1 MYKTCLEPRR
11 EKGIAGR
18 IIWAAQDAAP
28 VSGLTHSFYRYPAQ
42 FSPVF
47 VRSVI
52 EAFSDPGDWVID
64 PFAGGGTTLVEA
76 MALGRNALGIDI
88 SSLSAF
94 ICEAKTLVMSDQD
107 IAAFER
113 WRSRLSEIINMRQPG
128 VRFESYAEAGY
139 YRNIEG
145 REFWRLRKA
154 IEQSL
159 APIEQLH
166 LHGSAVLARCAVLR
180 TAQWALDARKK
191 KPSIPE
197 FRDRLYLLAGQMI
210 DSALAFRRQIESFG
224 ANARPK
230 AVSLNRTLPI
240 RLTPMTATC
249 RVPPLSRVKLG
260 IGWSRGVARD
270 AEQ

>member
-1 MYKTCLEPRR
+1 MHKTCLEPNR

-28 VSGLTHSFYRYPAQ
+28 VSGLTHSFYRYPVR

-154 IEQSL
+154 VNGGAKL
-159 APIEQLH
+159 VHPGGAKLVH
-166 LHGSAVLARCAVLR
+166 LTLCGTRCWGGCPGS
-180 TAQWALDARKK
+180 
-191 KPSIPE
+191 P
-197 FRDRLYLLAGQMI
+197 
-210 DSALAFRRQIESFG
+210 
-224 ANARPK
+224 
-230 AVSLNRTLPI
+230 
-240 RLTPMTATC
+240 
-249 RVPPLSRVKLG
+249 
-260 IGWSRGVARD
+260 
-270 AEQ
+270 